1 MNKKSY
7 LTPRFA
13 VFTLATDA
21 PILAGSIL
29 DGEGGDNSNITP
41 SDSEH
46 TGSFDSNRRGWSSEN
61 WSE

>member
-1 MNKKSY
+1 MNKKAY

-29 DGEGGDNSNITP
+29 NGEGGENSNITP

-46 TGSFDSNRRGWSSEN
+46 TGSFDSNRRG
-61 WSE
+61 

>member
-13 VFTLATDA
+13 VFTLGTEA
-21 PILAGSIL
+21 PILAGSIVN
-29 DGEGGDNSNITP
+29 GEGGDNSNITP
-41 SDSEH
+41 SDTEH
-46 TGSFDSNRRGWSSEN
+46 TGSFDSNRRGCISQN

>member
-13 VFTLATDA
+13 VFTLAADA
-21 PILAGSIL
+21 PMLAGSIL
-29 DGEGGDNSNITP
+29 NGEGGDNSNITP

>member
-1 MNKKSY
+1 M
-7 LTPRFA
+7 
-13 VFTLATDA
+13 
-21 PILAGSIL
+21 LAGSIL